1 MFQPELLYKF
11 NELRQTEL
19 RQEAEILRLLH
30 TRQEASCAVAQL
42 VRQLSFRLDHW
53 VITLSFI
60 HETRLTDE
68 AY

>member
-19 RQEAEILRLLH
+19 RQEAEFLRLLH
-30 TRQEASCAVAQL
+30 TRQATSCAVAQL
-42 VRQLSFRLDHW
+42 VRQRSFRLDHW

-60 HETRLTDE
+60 YETRLPDE